1 MKKILVIGG
10 ACQGKSQWAE
20 NTFPQY
26 NKINI
31 DNVLS
36 EEEQGYIK
44 IDDFHIVMK
53 NWLLQKADYKENV
66 KNICSQ
72 NSWIIISNEV
82 GSGIIPMEKNDRLWR
97 EETGRML
104 TFIAGEADEIY
115 RIFCGI
121 PVKIK

>member
-66 KNICSQ
+66 KKICSQ

>member
-53 NWLLQKADYKENV
+53 NWLLQKVDYKENV

-104 TFIAGEADEIY
+104 TFIAGEADEVY